1 MKNVRPFDRFLR
13 AAVAVVLF
21 EAGYFWLGGPWNWI
35 CFGLGAI
42 ILLTAIMGICP
53 LYRLL
58 GIASAPAK
66 QQRRSVLLTLAALLL
81 AALVI
86 GGAYGSMFF
95 SRKLFL
101 EDFNVTERILQAGP
115 VSDRQG
121 RPGRVQSAILNSFVA
136 FLRGIQQPSMSNYR
150 PYSSAERRCRTH
162 QRFEYCA
169 ADLDWKPIP
178 LVRTGDLHEAHLAL
192 EKVRPVFQDM
202 FKRNEFSML
211 SVALVDFHDA
221 METIL
226 AAATSKN
233 VAGVTSIYP
242 GVSDK
247 LKVIEAEDNDAEIQ
261 EIRKALET
269 LLATA
274 KAGDS
279 DSLPGKGH
287 TLKSNF
293 IKVYLNRG

>member
-42 ILLTAIMGICP
+42 LLLTAIMGICP

-66 QQRRSVLLTLAALLL
+66 QQRRPVLVALAALLL

-101 EDFNVTERILQAGP
+101 EDFNAMNAHYKQALFLTGKG
-115 VSDRQG
+115 DRQG
-121 RPGRVQSAILNSFVA
+121 AVRNLDQLEPAFEAFSTKYTQLSSLCPQGR
-136 FLRGIQQPSMSNYR
+136 Y
-150 PYSSAERRCRTH
+150 RTH
-162 QRFEYCA
+162 QVISLPSRGPCPGRSA
-169 ADLDWKPIP
+169 GPH
-178 LVRTGDLHEAHLAL
+178 R
-192 EKVRPVFQDM
+192 RPPRGPPCPREGPTLFQKM
-202 FKRNEFSML
+202 FKRNGFSML

-226 AAATSKN
+226 AAATAKN
-233 VAGVTSIYP
+233 VAGVASIYP
-242 GVSDK
+242 GVS
-247 LKVIEAEDNDAEIQ
+247 E
-261 EIRKALET
+261 
-269 LLATA
+269 
-274 KAGDS
+274 
-279 DSLPGKGH
+279 
-287 TLKSNF
+287 KS
-293 IKVYLNRG
+293 R